1 MSDYILDFEKALNYI
16 EDHLTEDIELLEVA
30 QTAGYSLYHFQRIFK
45 GMIGDSMKDY
55 INKRRFSDA
64 GKLLISSDRPIIDVA
79 LAYGFQSREAFS
91 RAFKKT
97 IGRNPSEVRSDGMLY
112 KIREPISIEYIKFEA
127 NRRKIGMTPRI
138 VTLPKKQIVG
148 TRKQLMLD
156 GNSFQ
161 QIPVLWERWY
171 KDQSSQVITSK
182 VSEDECF
189 GICIFDD
196 KESFDYMI
204 GYEVSDNIKT
214 PTNMSCYMLE
224 SSTYGVF
231 ETIGPIVES
240 VQKTWDYIY
249 TSWLPSSDY
258 KHAGTPD
265 LELYYPCH
273 GELVAKIYVPLVA
286 K

>member
-1 MSDYILDFEKALNYI
+1 MSDYILDLEKALNYI

-30 QTAGYSLYHFQRIFK
+30 QAAGYSLYHFQRIFK
-45 GMIGDSMKDY
+45 GILGDSMKDY
-55 INKRRFSDA
+55 IIKRRFSDA
-64 GKLLISSDRPIIDVA
+64 GKILISSDRPIIDVA
-79 LAYGFQSREAFS
+79 LEYGFQSRESFS

-112 KIREPISIEYIKFEA
+112 KIREPVSIEYIKFEA
-127 NRRKIGMTPRI
+127 NRREIGMTPRI
-138 VTLPKKQIVG
+138 ITLPKKQIIG
-148 TRKQLMLD
+148 TRTQLMLD
-156 GNSFQ
+156 DNSFQ
-161 QIPVLWERWY
+161 QIPILWEQWH
-171 KDQSSQVITSK
+171 KNQSSQLITSK
-182 VSEDECF
+182 VSENECF

-196 KESFDYMI
+196 KKSFDYMI
-204 GYEVSDNIKT
+204 GYEVSDINKI
-214 PTNMSCYMLE
+214 PRNMSSYVLE

-258 KHAGTPD
+258 KHVGTHD

-273 GELVAKIYVPLVA
+273 GELVAKIYVPVIG